1 MPTHQLLS
9 VFAFSCFAITVTISG
24 YGQTGE
30 ARNIPPLKAA
40 PKVQPDR
47 PGLATPDRPRITV
60 IDGRLSASIVN
71 KSVKALLEEI
81 SQQSGIYVSTEEV
94 KDSLVSVEFKE
105 VSLEVGLQEI
115 LKNQDAFF
123 LYGAQENNPENQQH
137 RSTSLRGVWVYPKGQ
152 GRRILPVGP
161 EKWAS
166 TEELQRLAEDPDPEV
181 RARAFETLVGRKG
194 SRAPNVVFEA
204 LEDQND
210 RVRFRTLQ
218 AALNNRVA
226 LSLD

>member
-47 PGLATPDRPRITV
+47 PGLETPDRPRVTV

-71 KSVKALLEEI
+71 KSVRALLEEI

-94 KDSLVSVEFKE
+94 KDSLVSVEFRK
-105 VSLEVGLQEI
+105 
-115 LKNQDAFF
+115 F
-123 LYGAQENNPENQQH
+123 H
-137 RSTSLRGVWVYPKGQ
+137 WRSGF
-152 GRRILPVGP
+152 RR
-161 EKWAS
+161 S
-166 TEELQRLAEDPDPEV
+166 
-181 RARAFETLVGRKG
+181 
-194 SRAPNVVFEA
+194 
-204 LEDQND
+204 
-210 RVRFRTLQ
+210 
-218 AALNNRVA
+218 
-226 LSLD
+226 

>member
-1 MPTHQLLS
+1 
-9 VFAFSCFAITVTISG
+9 
-24 YGQTGE
+24 
-30 ARNIPPLKAA
+30 
-40 PKVQPDR
+40 
-47 PGLATPDRPRITV
+47 
-60 IDGRLSASIVN
+60 
-71 KSVKALLEEI
+71 
-81 SQQSGIYVSTEEV
+81 
-94 KDSLVSVEFKE
+94 
-105 VSLEVGLQEI
+105 LEVGLQEI

-204 LEDQND
+204 LEDPND

-226 LSLD
+226 LSLDSLQYLVQNDSSPVVRFLALSGMAENSEAGNSNVRILAESVLNDPNPQVREQAREILDQLNPPEQTQETSQGQGSPQ